1 MPKKWTVS
9 DFPVGLYQVN
19 HDQSVNFQMNRFFN
33 WSNDREMLQQMK
45 RLDDPKQTYPELVT
59 AFESS
64 GKSALKKNEKLRAA
78 MYFRLAEFYLP
89 STDSGKINLRHQFIS
104 LSNAYYGIT
113 EKQHFLIPYENGHM
127 SAYRIT
133 PSNPRGTLLFLN
145 GFDGDIEEVTRLML
159 VLRDAGYDVIYFD
172 GSGQGYCLEE
182 EYLPMTHQ
190 WEKPVKAVLD
200 YFHVDKAT
208 AIGMSLG
215 GNLALRAAAL
225 EPRINRVIC
234 YDIFPDFF
242 DCLMNQLPAEL
253 KKKFNRSLVTE
264 ENKDQINGVA
274 DQLMKKSLMLQWA
287 FQQGMKVMGV
297 ETPFDFIRKTLNYT
311 ADGISPLVKQD
322 VLLLAGANDHYVA
335 NDQLPRQI
343 RTLTH
348 VYSLTARRFT
358 AQEFAS
364 NHCQLGNVGLALT
377 TMLNW
382 LAQLNQEELV
392 LGKVN

>member
-19 HDQSVNFQMNRFFN
+19 HDQSINFQMNRFFN
-33 WSNDREMLQQMK
+33 WSNDCEMLQQMK
-45 RLDDPKQTYPELVT
+45 RLDDPKQTYPDLVT
-59 AFESS
+59 AFESL
-64 GKSALKKNEKLRAA
+64 GKSALKKDEKLRAA

-113 EKQHFLIPYENGHM
+113 EKQHCLIPYENGHM

-133 PSNPRGTLLFLN
+133 PSNPRATLLFLN

-172 GSGQGYCLEE
+172 GPGQGYCLEE
-182 EYLPMTHQ
+182 EYLPMTHR
-190 WEKPVKAVLD
+190 WEKPVKTVLD

-215 GNLALRAAAL
+215 GNLALRAAAF

-242 DCLMNQLPAEL
+242 DCLMNQLPVEL
-253 KKKFNRSLVTE
+253 RKKFNRSLVTE
-264 ENKDQINGVA
+264 ENKDQINGMA

-297 ETPFDFIRKTLNYT
+297 ETPFDFIQKTLNYT
-311 ADGISPLVKQD
+311 TDKISPLVKQD

-343 RTLTH
+343 STLEH
-348 VYSLTARRFT
+348 VHSLTARKFT

-382 LAQLNQEELV
+382 LDQLDQEEADLS
-392 LGKVN
+392 KMN